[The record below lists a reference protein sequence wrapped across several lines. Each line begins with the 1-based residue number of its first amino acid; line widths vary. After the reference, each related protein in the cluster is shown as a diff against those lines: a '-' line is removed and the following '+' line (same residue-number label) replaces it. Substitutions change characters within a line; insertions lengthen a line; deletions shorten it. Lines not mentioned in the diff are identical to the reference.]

1 MIDAPENMEYRL
13 GPLSQALAVVLW
25 PAFISAVVA
34 TAAFFSQ
41 VDPHVLHLATS
52 PEWPISRELGYTLG
66 FFMFWGVTTLSSLLT
81 FILLRTPAG
90 QPAEGTA
97 LDDSNREAP

>member
-13 GPLSQALAVVLW
+13 GPLTQALAVVLW

-34 TAAFFSQ
+34 TMVFFSQ
-41 VDPHVLHLATS
+41 VDPQVLHLATC

-81 FILLRTPAG
+81 FILLRIPAG
-90 QPAEGTA
+90 QAAEGA
-97 LDDSNREAP
+97 ASNDANRETP